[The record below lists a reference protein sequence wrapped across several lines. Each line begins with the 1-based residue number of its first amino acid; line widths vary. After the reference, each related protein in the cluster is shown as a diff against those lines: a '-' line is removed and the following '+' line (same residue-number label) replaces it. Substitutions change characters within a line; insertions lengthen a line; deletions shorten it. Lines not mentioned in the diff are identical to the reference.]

1 MKRKRHTEQQIVSI
15 LKDREGGMEVADLAR
30 RSLGT

>member
-15 LKDREGGMEVADLAR
+15 LKDREGGMETVDLAR
-30 RSLGT
+30 RF